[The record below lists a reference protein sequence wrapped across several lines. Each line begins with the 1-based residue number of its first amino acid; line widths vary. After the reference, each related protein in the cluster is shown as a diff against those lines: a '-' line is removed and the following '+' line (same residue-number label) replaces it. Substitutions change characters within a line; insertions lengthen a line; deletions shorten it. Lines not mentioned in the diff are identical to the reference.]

1 MNTDAAGQMHAQD
14 EKHSFTLRF
23 TPQTKI
29 HGQFNSKSNIRASFW
44 AAPLPAYL
52 RDTIITSE
60 LIPKAGKCDQPLG
73 NIYNSKHLGSTQRA
87 GSFHTPI
94 LPRFTCSETLILG
107 WWLDYK
113 FWFSTVDCILS
124 QLSSRGE
131 AQDYL
136 IEKYTTWSCCNFT
149 KKIVGPFQL
158 FPSTSTLSSG
168 KLSWSSHFLKLI
180 IPHNLTPKLW
190 SASNVTFSNF

>member
-124 QLSSRGE
+124 QLSSRGRGTRLSHWKIYNVIFVAISQKKLLDLFNFFLLLPPCLQVSFPE
-131 AQDYL
+131 AP
-136 IEKYTTWSCCNFT
+136 IS
-149 KKIVGPFQL
+149 
-158 FPSTSTLSSG
+158 
-168 KLSWSSHFLKLI
+168 
-180 IPHNLTPKLW
+180 
-190 SASNVTFSNF
+190 